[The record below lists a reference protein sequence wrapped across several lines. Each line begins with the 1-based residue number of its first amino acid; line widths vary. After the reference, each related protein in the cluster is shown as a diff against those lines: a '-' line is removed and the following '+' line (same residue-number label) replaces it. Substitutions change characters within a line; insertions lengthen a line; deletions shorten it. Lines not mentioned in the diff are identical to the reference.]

1 MARHRFKVLVVD
13 DEELVLETLVD
24 ALEEAGFDVATAG
37 NAMDAHTLLEDSG
50 SIDLVVT
57 DVRMPGQVDG
67 LVFGQVVRET
77 RPDLPIIVMS
87 GVSEPDDRDVPA
99 GATFIAK
106 PFKPALLIEEAK
118 LLLRRSA

>member
-1 MARHRFKVLVVD
+1 MARRKFKILVVD
-13 DEELVLETLVD
+13 DEEPVLEMLVD
-24 ALEEAGFDVATAG
+24 AFEEAGFDVATAA
-37 NAMDAHTLLEDSG
+37 NPIDAHTLLEDSG
-50 SIDLVVT
+50 AIDLVVT

-77 RPDLPIIVMS
+77 HPDMPIIVMS

-106 PFKPALLIEEAK
+106 PFKPSLLIEEAR
-118 LLLRRSA
+118 LLLRKSG